1 MSARAPL
8 YKCAA
13 CRREQTGRM
22 LCGLCGAPMPGAPFL
37 RLVQPSPQPVAP
49 RSRPIAPSRSGGVEP
64 PVSALL
70 GGQAPSL
77 IASEGLSRPTGA
89 SPAAPSPS
97 RAPAVEVAS
106 IEVNEAAPPRSRAV
120 SLGSVARERVERV
133 ACGWGEVDATFGGGM
148 PVSRVVLL
156 GGIRGTGKT
165 ALALPISVGLARATR
180 RHALYWSAEGESAP
194 ELAGKAPPEL
204 QLDDVDVVEG
214 NTLEEL
220 EHETTTRDPSIVVVD
235 SIQSMRVAGCASGTD
250 KHAMAVIESL
260 HNLSRAG
267 RRTMLALSQMN
278 GEGQLRGSQLYQQ
291 WCDSIAMLER
301 DELGRVVLRMD
312 GKNRGGP
319 IDRKA
324 AFRFDDDGALRGVP
338 LEVQA

>member
-1 MSARAPL
+1 MPL
-8 YKCAA
+8 
-13 CRREQTGRM
+13 
-22 LCGLCGAPMPGAPFL
+22 
-37 RLVQPSPQPVAP
+37 V
-49 RSRPIAPSRSGGVEP
+49 
-64 PVSALL
+64 

-77 IASEGLSRPTGA
+77 VASEGLSRPTGA

-106 IEVNEAAPPRSRAV
+106 IEASEAAPLPSRAV
-120 SLGSVARERVERV
+120 SLGSVKRERVERV
-133 ACGWGEVDATFGGGM
+133 ACAWGEVDATFGGGM

-156 GGIRGTGKT
+156 GGVRGTGKT
-165 ALALPISVGLARATR
+165 ALALPICVGVARLER

-204 QLDDVDVVEG
+204 DLDAIDVVEG

-220 EHETTTRDPSIVVVD
+220 ERETKTRQPSILVVD
-235 SIQSMRVAGCASGTD
+235 SLQSMKVHGCAPGTD
-250 KHAMAVIESL
+250 KHATAVIELL
-260 HNLSRAG
+260 HHLSRSG
-267 RRTMLALSQMN
+267 RTIVLALSQMN

-319 IDRKA
+319 VDRRA
-324 AFRFDDDGALRGVP
+324 GFRFDDDGALRGVK
-338 LEVQA
+338 LEGAEA